1 MKYIL
6 TAILAFMVSGMPLAS
21 VSAPWVDAGGGD
33 SATISMQT
41 HLQALDKQVQ
51 DKKDEPEPQP
61 QPTEPP
67 DSSC

>member
-6 TAILAFMVSGMPLAS
+6 TAILVFMVSGMSLAS
-21 VSAPWVDAGGGD
+21 VSTPWVDAGGGD
-33 SATISMQT
+33 SAAISMQA

-51 DKKDEPEPQP
+51 DKEEPAPEP

>member
-33 SATISMQT
+33 FAAISMQA
-41 HLQALDKQVQ
+41 HLQALDKQDQ
-51 DKKDEPEPQP
+51 DKEQEPEPQP
-61 QPTEPP
+61 EPQPT
-67 DSSC
+67 DISC